1 MPTQKINL
9 MPRKDDQSFS
19 GGQLRRY
26 IVMSLLVIMIAA
38 AISAALFFHKNNLV
52 LEDKDLGAKIAFL
65 DIEIKKN
72 TDSGINDFKKRA
84 KSLSQL
90 LDSHLY
96 WSNLFNFME
105 TNALKTSR
113 FENFK
118 GELNDQGDISLSFQV
133 FTPNFYEA
141 ARQILVFRQLASLS
155 GKTAEEQKNIALKSF
170 TVSGF
175 KIDKSGEV
183 GFDADLLLNKNLLY
197 ESE

>member
-1 MPTQKINL
+1 MPMQKINL
-9 MPRKDDQSFS
+9 MPRRDDQALS

-26 IVMSLLVIMIAA
+26 GIMSLLVIIIAG
-38 AISAALFFHKNNLV
+38 AISAALSFHKNNLI
-52 LEDKDLGAKIAFL
+52 LEDKDLGARIAFL

-72 TDSGINDFKKRA
+72 TDSGISDFKKRA

-96 WSNLFNFME
+96 WSRLFDFLE

-118 GELNDQGDISLSFQV
+118 GELNEQDEVSVSFQA
-133 FTPNFYEA
+133 FAPNFYEA
-141 ARQILVFRQLASLS
+141 ARQILVFRRLASS
-155 GKTAEEQKNIALKSF
+155 GKTAEEQKNTALKSF

-175 KIDKSGEV
+175 NIDKEGEV
-183 GFDADLLLNKNLLY
+183 SFQVNLLLNKNLLY